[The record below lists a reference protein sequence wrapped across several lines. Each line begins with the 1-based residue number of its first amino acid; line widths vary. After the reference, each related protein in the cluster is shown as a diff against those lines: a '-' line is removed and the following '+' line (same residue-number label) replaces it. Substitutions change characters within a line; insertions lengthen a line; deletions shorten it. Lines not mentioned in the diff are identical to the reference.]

1 MKDRYLEVTFREGKP
16 LAAYLHL
23 PRTSGEKSARSEKAG
38 KGMIADFSAGGAMIG
53 LEITAPSLITV
64 EDINA
69 VLERFG
75 QPALASEELSPLAA

>member
-1 MKDRYLEVTFREGKP
+1 
-16 LAAYLHL
+16 
-23 PRTSGEKSARSEKAG
+23 
-38 KGMIADFSAGGAMIG
+38 MIADFSAGGAMIG